1 MLKLPKINSKE
12 AKNEIVNF
20 IQKTVSDANAKGIV
34 VGLSGG
40 IDSSVSGLLAVES
53 LGKENVLGI
62 HMYSSTTPE
71 EDRKHARLM
80 ANLLDIKYI
89 EVSIDTISEE
99 FSLVTDI
106 KNMTTLENT
115 DQDTI
120 KIANGNLK
128 ARIRMSLLYY
138 YANLKN
144 YIVIGTGNRSELL
157 IGYFTKY
164 GDGGCDIEPI
174 GDIYKTQLRLL
185 AKDWGIPED
194 IISKPPRACLWPN
207 NSDED
212 EIGDEL
218 GDATVADA
226 VNAASDE
233 LLVEDDDEE
242 LIESLL
248 GGISDIAPLME
259 SDEDDSDDEEDE
271 DEDDSDEDDE
281 FSLDF
286 DEEEDDESKKSDED
300 DEEDEDDDK

>member
-194 IISKPPRACLWPN
+194 IISKPPRAGLWPN
-207 NSDED
+207 QSDED
-212 EIGDEL
+212 EIGLSYEKLD
-218 GDATVADA
+218 
-226 VNAASDE
+226 
-233 LLVEDDDEE
+233 
-242 LIESLL
+242 SLL
-248 GGISDIAPLME
+248 YMIIDKNMDNDEIIKNIDLSIEEINRIRSKIVNSRHKVE
-259 SDEDDSDDEEDE
+259 SPQSPRT
-271 DEDDSDEDDE
+271 SGK
-281 FSLDF
+281 LI
-286 DEEEDDESKKSDED
+286 
-300 DEEDEDDDK
+300 

>member
-194 IISKPPRACLWPN
+194 IISKPPRAGLWPN
-207 NSDED
+207 QSDED
-212 EIGDEL
+212 EIGLSYEKLD
-218 GDATVADA
+218 
-226 VNAASDE
+226 
-233 LLVEDDDEE
+233 
-242 LIESLL
+242 SLL
-248 GGISDIAPLME
+248 YMIIDKNMNNEDIIENIDLSLEEIDRIRSKITNSRHKVKVPL
-259 SDEDDSDDEEDE
+259 SPKDCG
-271 DEDDSDEDDE
+271 
-281 FSLDF
+281 
-286 DEEEDDESKKSDED
+286 KSF
-300 DEEDEDDDK
+300 

>member
-194 IISKPPRACLWPN
+194 IISKPPRAGLWPN
-207 NSDED
+207 QSDED
-212 EIGDEL
+212 EIGLSYEKLD
-218 GDATVADA
+218 
-226 VNAASDE
+226 
-233 LLVEDDDEE
+233 
-242 LIESLL
+242 SLL
-248 GGISDIAPLME
+248 YMIIDKNMNNEDIIENIDLSLEEIDRIRSNLTNSRHKVKFPL
-259 SDEDDSDDEEDE
+259 SPKDCG
-271 DEDDSDEDDE
+271 
-281 FSLDF
+281 
-286 DEEEDDESKKSDED
+286 KSF
-300 DEEDEDDDK
+300 